1 MIKSKQIID
10 FKKINLQIDD
20 EIKDIITSK
29 LEYAKSIYI
38 QCITDIADERFFSF
52 FLNDD
57 NDYIHLY
64 FYPEDNTVRIRS
76 DEYSDE
82 NLKPDLRNSLPI
94 HSFLLDEYK
103 EDYFLGKIS
112 LSIMLERIYMA
123 IQKELDLFIHQVQL
137 YMLQNK
143 NIFKVFNK
151 YIFLVH
157 LLKNIDLLKLLH
169 ENEDIFCEG
178 NDLETRLMIEIFDKL
193 SLENGL
199 LPIYPY
205 SIKSPKKSGTLVIE
219 YMKHPKRWSRN
230 NERIFDRIKLNFTDF
245 EKYKLTKEKEKLF
258 NTLKSRVFNFN
269 FDEDEMNSTYPNM
282 DFFIT
287 YGLYY
292 NLFSQEEFSL
302 VEPYF
307 HKLIEVGDFSI
318 QNTYKKRAFLTNL
331 ITENNLILKK
341 RISQFGINFHKKSY
355 VPDELTIFELNLK
368 KIENPYEIINVSKKL
383 CKDAQFTVPR
393 AEKDF
398 IKEKLLSHKAVLS
411 KINNIAETELIDKVN
426 QNIIV
431 D

>member
-10 FKKINLQIDD
+10 FKKIKLQIDD

-38 QCITDIADERFFSF
+38 QCIADIADEKFFSF

-82 NLKPDLRNSLPI
+82 NLKPDLRNSLSI

-123 IQKELDLFIHQVQL
+123 IQKELDLFIHQIQL
-137 YMLQNK
+137 YMLQNTD
-143 NIFKVFNK
+143 IFKVFNK

-157 LLKNIDLLKLLH
+157 LLENIDLLKLLH
-169 ENEDIFCEG
+169 ENEEIFCEG
-178 NDLETRLMIEIFDKL
+178 KDLETRLMIEIFDKL

-205 SIKSPKKSGTLVIE
+205 RITSPTKTGTVVIE

-230 NERIFDRIKLNFTDF
+230 NERIFERIKLKIEDF

-269 FDEDEMNSTYPNM
+269 FDEEELNSTYPNM
-282 DFFIT
+282 DFFIM

-302 VEPYF
+302 IEPYF

-318 QNTYKKRAFLTNL
+318 QNPYEKRAFLINL

-341 RISQFGINFHKKSY
+341 RISQFGINFHKESY
-355 VPDELTIFELNLK
+355 IPDELTIFELNLK

-383 CKDAQFTVPR
+383 CKDAQFTVSR

-398 IKEKLLSHKAVLS
+398 IKEKFLSHKVVLS

>member
-10 FKKINLQIDD
+10 FKKIKLQIDD
-20 EIKDIITSK
+20 GIKDIITSK

-52 FLNDD
+52 FLDDD

-76 DEYSDE
+76 DEYSDKSL
-82 NLKPDLRNSLPI
+82 NPDLRNSIFI
-94 HSFLLDEYK
+94 HSFLLDESK
-103 EDYFLGKIS
+103 EDYFLGNIS
-112 LSIMLERIYMA
+112 LSMMLERIYMA
-123 IQKELDLFIHQVQL
+123 IQKELDLFIHQIKL
-137 YMLQNK
+137 YMLQNN

-151 YIFLVH
+151 YIFLIH
-157 LLKNIDLLKLLH
+157 LLENIDLLKLLH
-169 ENEDIFCEG
+169 KNEDIFCEG
-178 NDLETRLMIEIFDKL
+178 NNLETRLMIEIFDKL

-205 SIKSPKKSGTLVIE
+205 RITSPTKTRTVVIE

-302 VEPYF
+302 LEPYF
-307 HKLIEVGDFSI
+307 HKLIEINDSTVQED
-318 QNTYKKRAFLTNL
+318 YKKRAFLTNL
-331 ITENNLILKK
+331 ITKNNLILKK
-341 RISQFGINFHKKSY
+341 RISQFGINFHKESY
-355 VPDELTIFELNLK
+355 VPDELTIFELNQK
-368 KIENPYEIINVSKKL
+368 KLLNPYEIINVSRRL
-383 CKDAQFTVPR
+383 CRNAQFRVPR

-398 IKEKLLSHKAVLS
+398 IKEKLLSHKDVLS
-411 KINNIAETELIDKVN
+411 KINNIPETELIDKVN

>member
-10 FKKINLQIDD
+10 FKKIKLQIDD

-38 QCITDIADERFFSF
+38 QCITDIADEKFFSF

-82 NLKPDLRNSLPI
+82 NLKPDLKNSLSI

-123 IQKELDLFIHQVQL
+123 IQKELDLFIHQIQI

-143 NIFKVFNK
+143 DIFKVFNK

-157 LLKNIDLLKLLH
+157 LLENIDLLKLLH
-169 ENEDIFCEG
+169 ANEDIFCEEKK
-178 NDLETRLMIEIFDKL
+178 LESRLMIEIFDKL

-205 SIKSPKKSGTLVIE
+205 NIKSPKKSGSLVIE
-219 YMKHPKRWSRN
+219 YIKHPKRWARN
-230 NERIFDRIKLNFTDF
+230 NERIFDRIKLDIENF

-269 FDEDEMNSTYPNM
+269 FDEEEINSTYPNM

-307 HKLIEVGDFSI
+307 HRLIAVGDFSI
-318 QNTYKKRAFLTNL
+318 QNTYEKRLFLTNL
-331 ITENNLILKK
+331 ITKNNLILKK
-341 RISQFGINFHKKSY
+341 RISQFEINFHKK
-355 VPDELTIFELNLK
+355 
-368 KIENPYEIINVSKKL
+368 KL
-383 CKDAQFTVPR
+383 CSR
-393 AEKDF
+393 
-398 IKEKLLSHKAVLS
+398 
-411 KINNIAETELIDKVN
+411 
-426 QNIIV
+426 
-431 D
+431 